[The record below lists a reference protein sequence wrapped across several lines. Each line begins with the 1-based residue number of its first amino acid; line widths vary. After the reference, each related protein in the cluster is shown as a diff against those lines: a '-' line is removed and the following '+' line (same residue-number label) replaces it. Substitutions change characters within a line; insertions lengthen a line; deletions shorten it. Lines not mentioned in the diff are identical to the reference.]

1 MWGGKQASCPT
12 YSYRL
17 FAYLPMFPSTVI
29 FTVVHAE
36 FVFPG
41 ENRQV
46 RRNIQR
52 VIERKKNSLKHGSEM
67 VRLGKNKL
75 LK

>member
-1 MWGGKQASCPT
+1 MGGKQASCPA
-12 YSYRL
+12 YSYCL
-17 FAYLPMFPSTVI
+17 FAYLPVFPSTVI

-41 ENRQV
+41 ENRSEE
-46 RRNIQR
+46 ISKR